1 VTIYSNTTP
10 LLAFSAIGRLDL
22 INKVHGEICI
32 VPSVVA
38 ECGVG
43 GVVEVPDLTKLPWI
57 RIEREPAQDESRFF
71 MLDAGER
78 DTLSAALRDRADLVL
93 IDERLG
99 RNFAEFYG
107 LRVAGTLGTLKKAK
121 ELGFIA
127 EFLPLVRELQGAG
140 FWYHED
146 LVRRLAAGVGESVH

>member
-22 INKVHGEICI
+22 MNRVHGEICI

-38 ECGVG
+38 ECGAG

-78 DTLSAALRDRADLVL
+78 DTLSAALRGGADLVL

-99 RNFAEFYG
+99 RNLAEFYG

-121 ELGFIA
+121 ELGFIP

-146 LVRRLAAGVGESVH
+146 LVRRLAADVGESPF